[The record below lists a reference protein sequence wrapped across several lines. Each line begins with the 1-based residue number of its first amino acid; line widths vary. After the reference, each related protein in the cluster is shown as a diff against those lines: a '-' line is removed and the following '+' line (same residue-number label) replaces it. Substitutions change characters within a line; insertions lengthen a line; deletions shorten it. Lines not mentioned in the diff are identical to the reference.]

1 MAQAASNV
9 GAEIVTDTLVQRVDR
24 TGAVFLDNGGV
35 RKADLV
41 VVASG
46 FNSDFRN
53 QLGLT
58 TVARQLANGA
68 TRILVPRTCFEAE
81 DMTREWWSGRRRF
94 GIAPATA
101 ALTHAYMSCPQSD
114 VVGVALPVDVNTWAQ
129 SFPML
134 APMLDRLRHATGGT
148 RHAYTY
154 VHCHRW
160 SDGSI
165 ALVGDAAHSMPPTL
179 GQGAG
184 CTLMNAYVLSEALS
198 QSDDVQTALAAW
210 ERKIRRITD
219 ETQKWALR
227 YDALMSN
234 WPLWLSDA
242 RRGVIW
248 AFGRSR
254 WLNERMRIA
263 DRIDVRQKSLVC
275 Y

>member
-1 MAQAASNV
+1 
-9 GAEIVTDTLVQRVDR
+9 
-24 TGAVFLDNGGV
+24 
-35 RKADLV
+35 
-41 VVASG
+41 
-46 FNSDFRN
+46 
-53 QLGLT
+53 
-58 TVARQLANGA
+58 
-68 TRILVPRTCFEAE
+68 
-81 DMTREWWSGRRRF
+81 MTREWWSGRRRF

-210 ERKIRRITD
+210 ERKICRITD